1 MPVFDLQ
8 EFAIDGIIRERNLRD
23 AFAHYDWESLR
34 GKTVHL
40 KGCGEITVPVW
51 AYAMAAANIARV
63 ARKITY
69 GEEQNPIPV
78 YEQPASDSGE
88 AAK

>member
-23 AFAHYDWESLR
+23 AFAHYDWEALR

-40 KGCGEITVPVW
+40 KGCGEIAVPVW

-78 YEQPASDSGE
+78 FEQPAASGE
-88 AAK
+88 DAQ